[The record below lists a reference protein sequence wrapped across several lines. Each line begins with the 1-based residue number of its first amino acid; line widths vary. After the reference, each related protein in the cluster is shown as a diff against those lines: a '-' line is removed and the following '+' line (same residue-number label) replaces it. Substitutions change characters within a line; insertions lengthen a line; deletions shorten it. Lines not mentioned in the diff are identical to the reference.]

1 MLTRF
6 PIPWTSLLLQLD
18 MASRDAAMVPRAD
31 TGDNPEMVIRM
42 FQWHHHNTNRWGE
55 FLVLYPN
62 GHVSWSKEVII
73 SFGLLLISFSF
84 GLEGRVFELA
94 FNNVYLDR
102 QSRQDFAESPKMATL
117 AGVLLL
123 ALSVAFG
130 RSLRSLIWPRPSD
143 KPTQSF
149 RHCGGSFAPKLHLL
163 SRRPRLRRTLQCWS
177 TPSGPCPCST
187 HGTCSFKTSCSQ
199 RRHGWKVGLSLILD
213 LSLLMRPLPGHR
225 RNLGPHQKTRGEKR
239 CNQKAPAPGGVGA

>member
-6 PIPWTSLLLQLD
+6 PKPRTSLLLQLD

-117 AGVLLL
+117 AGVLLV
-123 ALSVAFG
+123 ALSVASG

-143 KPTQSF
+143 KPSRSF
-149 RHCGGSFAPKLHLL
+149 RHCGGSFAQSYISSPGA
-163 SRRPRLRRTLQCWS
+163 RWQQRLRRTLQCWS
-177 TPSGPCPCST
+177 TPTSGPCPCST

-199 RRHGWKVGLSLILD
+199 RRHG
-213 LSLLMRPLPGHR
+213 
-225 RNLGPHQKTRGEKR
+225 
-239 CNQKAPAPGGVGA
+239 